1 MLEHTRYTLAIC
13 KKWRSVGKKVK
24 DYSHVLNLSNYT
36 VKWTKGGHNKEFCIG
51 FLRLQMSFSHQKYV
65 SRRWKGSLGE
75 STLHTQLSIYYFLT
89 LTLCSASKPS
99 VLSFFPF
106 KSLWFHR
113 RLPCCAQPS
122 GDWRLALSSGWF
134 SQKGKPYLHE
144 FGWIKFLSHKNCIL
158 QLRLSFQLHA
168 KCESV
173 FLTSRITKKMRSWL
187 AF

>member
-89 LTLCSASKPS
+89 LTLCSATIS
-99 VLSFFPF
+99 LQ
-106 KSLWFHR
+106 KSLVPQETS
-113 RLPCCAQPS
+113 LLCSAL
-122 GDWRLALSSGWF
+122 WRLKIGPQFRLIFSEREALS
-134 SQKGKPYLHE
+134 P
-144 FGWIKFLSHKNCIL
+144 
-158 QLRLSFQLHA
+158 
-168 KCESV
+168 
-173 FLTSRITKKMRSWL
+173 RIWVNKISIS
-187 AF
+187 